1 MDYFRVLL
9 IISFSCGVLPQD
21 LNSVSLSDDA
31 LVHDL
36 DHIKHDLEGVIDLE
50 GKTLNKNDLDF
61 YFFKLHDIDS
71 SGYLDGNELYSVLL
85 DSNSLIKLD
94 QGNMESAY
102 IESVDKILAESDY
115 DNNGLITW
123 VEFLKTSR
131 DRRKSESDK

>member
-1 MDYFRVLL
+1 MDYFRGLL
-9 IISFSCGVLPQD
+9 ILSLSCGVLSQD

-71 SGYLDGNELYSVLL
+71 SGYLDGKELYSVLL
-85 DSNSLIKLD
+85 LSLIH
-94 QGNMESAY
+94 
-102 IESVDKILAESDY
+102 I
-115 DNNGLITW
+115 
-123 VEFLKTSR
+123 
-131 DRRKSESDK
+131 